1 VRTYT
6 EQLTQTTGS
15 IVELRVVSSNFN
27 FNCLPLLTGMYCPRI
42 WRHLGTS
49 FGEGSLGCNY
59 TPPLRTS
66 ESGIWSRRE
75 GFRCFWW
82 SHTITRER
90 RKVEL
95 NVKISTSRLPGAGV
109 LDADDMQ
116 ANGLDS
122 LGGGS
127 RRPGQSAVET
137 LSKY

>member
-1 VRTYT
+1 MHRATDSD
-6 EQLTQTTGS
+6 TGS
-15 IVELRVVSSNFN
+15 INYEWLLVATSISTASRCSCIAHGFGGPWVHHLEKGVS
-27 FNCLPLLTGMYCPRI
+27 
-42 WRHLGTS
+42 H
-49 FGEGSLGCNY
+49 CNY
-59 TPPLRTS
+59 VPPLRTS

-82 SHTITRER
+82 AHTITRER

-95 NVKISTSRLPGAGV
+95 NVRISTSRLPGAGV

-127 RRPGQSAVET
+127 RRPDQSAVET